1 VNRFL
6 LARPAA
12 ALVAAAALFAAAPS
26 HAAEPVLPPPP
37 QSWVTDTVG
46 YMSPGAREALARQ
59 LEDYERRTGHQ
70 VLVWIGRTTGD
81 MPIEEFTVKAFKTW
95 KVGRAAKD
103 DGLVFFL
110 FTEDRKVRFEVGY
123 GLEDKVTDLQA
134 GRIIREVVAPR
145 LQASDPDGAVTA
157 GATAILS
164 TIDAAEGGTGA
175 AVGGEAPPPREIR
188 PSRAS
193 HPLTAAQ
200 KVLFA
205 VIGIGLLL
213 LLITNPSL
221 AVWLLL
227 NMLSSGGGGRGGG
240 FSGGGGG
247 GGWSGGGG
255 RSGGGGAS
263 GSW

>member
-26 HAAEPVLPPPP
+26 RAAEPVLPPPP

-46 YMSPGAREALARQ
+46 YMSPGVRESLARQ

-81 MPIEEFTVKAFKTW
+81 VPIEEFAVKTFEKW

-110 FTEDRKVRFEVGY
+110 FTEDRKMRIEVGY

-164 TIDAAEGGTGA
+164 TIDAAEGQTGA
-175 AVGGEAPPPREIR
+175 AVGGEAPPPRET
-188 PSRAS
+188 PPQRAAR
-193 HPLTAAQ
+193 PLTAAQ
-200 KVLFA
+200 KVLIA

-213 LLITNPSL
+213 LFVTNPSL

-227 NMLSSGGGGRGGG
+227 NMLSSGGGGRGGY
-240 FSGGGGG
+240 SSGGG

>member
-1 VNRFL
+1 MNRFL

-26 HAAEPVLPPPP
+26 RAAEPVLPPPP
-37 QSWVTDTVG
+37 QSPVTDTVG

-70 VLVWIGRTTGD
+70 VLVWIGATTGGA
-81 MPIEEFTVKAFKTW
+81 PIEEFAVKAFEKW

-110 FTEDRKVRFEVGY
+110 FTEDRKMRIEVGY
-123 GLEDKVTDLQA
+123 GLEDKVTDLLA
-134 GRIIREVVAPR
+134 SRIIREVVAPR
-145 LQASDPDGAVTA
+145 LQANDRDGAVTA
-157 GATAILS
+157 GATALLS
-164 TIDAAEGGTGA
+164 TIDAGGGENA
-175 AVGGEAPPPREIR
+175 AAASPPREAPPY
-188 PSRAS
+188 RAAR
-193 HPLTAAQ
+193 PLTAAQ

-205 VIGIGLLL
+205 VVGLGLLL
-213 LLITNPSL
+213 LLVTNPSL

>member
-1 VNRFL
+1 MNRFL

-26 HAAEPVLPPPP
+26 RAAEPVIPPPP

-46 YMSPGAREALARQ
+46 YMSPAARESLARQ
-59 LEDYERRTGHQ
+59 LEAYEQRTGHQ
-70 VLVWIGRTTGD
+70 VLVWIGGTTGD
-81 MPIEEFTVKAFKTW
+81 VPIEEFPVKAFEKW

-110 FTEDRKVRFEVGY
+110 FTEDRKMRIEVGY
-123 GLEDKVTDLQA
+123 GLEDKVTDLLA
-134 GRIIREVVAPR
+134 SRIIREVVAPR
-145 LQASDPDGAVTA
+145 LQANDPDGAVTA

-164 TIDAAEGGTGA
+164 TIDAGGSETAGA
-175 AVGGEAPPPREIR
+175 SETATAPAREAPPA
-188 PSRAS
+188 RAAR
-193 HPLTAAQ
+193 PLTAVQ
-200 KVLFA
+200 KVLIA
-205 VIGIGLLL
+205 VVGLGLLL
-213 LLITNPSL
+213 LLVTNPSL

-240 FSGGGGG
+240 YSGGGG

>member
-1 VNRFL
+1 
-6 LARPAA
+6 
-12 ALVAAAALFAAAPS
+12 
-26 HAAEPVLPPPP
+26 
-37 QSWVTDTVG
+37 
-46 YMSPGAREALARQ
+46 
-59 LEDYERRTGHQ
+59 
-70 VLVWIGRTTGD
+70 VLVWIGATTGD
-81 MPIEEFTVKAFKTW
+81 APIEEFAVKAFEKW

-110 FTEDRKVRFEVGY
+110 FTEDRKMRIEVGY
-123 GLEDKVTDLQA
+123 GLEDKVTDLLA
-134 GRIIREVVAPR
+134 SRIIREVVAPR
-145 LQASDPDGAVTA
+145 LQANDRDGAVTA
-157 GATAILS
+157 GATALLS
-164 TIDAAEGGTGA
+164 TIDAGGGENA
-175 AVGGEAPPPREIR
+175 AAASPAREAPPY
-188 PSRAS
+188 RAAR
-193 HPLTAAQ
+193 PLTAAQ

-205 VIGIGLLL
+205 VVGLGLLL
-213 LLITNPSL
+213 LLVTNPSL